1 MPSIDKGRPKRKHVF
16 LGYQEGTRGLISSA
30 GVSASTGVG
39 DAPEAEAGA
48 LSAVGLHMDAADEH
62 DWYWTI
68 PNDLNQLHSI
78 GFKVRY
84 SSASAT
90 AADDRHWILLYDVI
104 DEDSA
109 LALGTTA
116 LSTAIAAELDN
127 GTADAWQESPRGILD
142 GATVT
147 EAQVA
152 AMSLMALNLELDV
165 DDASEEM
172 NMYGIIIDYVP
183 KRAEGPPSTYQGDPY
198 QY

>member
-1 MPSIDKGRPKRKHVF
+1 MAKFDKGHIKRKHVF
-16 LGYQEGTRGLISSA
+16 LGYQEGIRGLISSA

-48 LSAVGLHMDAADEH
+48 LSAVGLHMDADDEH
-62 DWYWTI
+62 DWFWTI
-68 PNDLNQLHSI
+68 PNDLNHLHPI

-90 AADDRHWILLYDVI
+90 AADDRQWIILYDI
-104 DEDSA
+104 ISEDSA
-109 LALGTTA
+109 LAIGTTA

-127 GTADAWQESPRGILD
+127 GTADAWQESPRGILN
-142 GATVT
+142 GSVVS
-147 EAQVA
+147 EANVA
-152 AMSLMALNLELDV
+152 AMDIMAINLELGI

-183 KRAEGPPSTYQGDPY
+183 KTFEGSPSTYNGDPY
-198 QY
+198 IY